1 MTVDEKN
8 RRTDAALVFSDGIGL
23 TEPYEGD
30 VVLCEERPIDE
41 VWEEARSYLKKRLK
55 TPTYESWVR
64 PMKLKSL
71 TPTEAVVAVV
81 NDFAKDRLTGL
92 HFEEIRKSVCLASGY
107 DLTLKIVVD
116 ESIQSTPTD
125 YVPSIGAIAVGQ
137 QSPNSESATTSGAQ
151 GSAGRSAGSSSASF
165 DTIVRAQASNLNPK
179 HTIDTFVVGSHNRFC
194 YSAATAV
201 AERPG
206 QTYNPLFIYGG
217 VGLGKTHIM
226 HAIGHQVMKTNPR
239 MTVRYITC
247 ERFTNDLINSIRENK
262 MIEFRKR
269 YRQVDVLLVDDIHF
283 IEGKE
288 STQEEFFHTFNALR
302 ESGRQIV
309 LSSDRPPKEI
319 PKLEE
324 RLRSR
329 FEWGLIADMQ
339 PPDFETRLAILRS
352 KCESERI
359 QVEDSVLQ
367 YIATQV
373 TSNIRELEGA
383 LCRAQAYGNLS
394 GSPLNLQTAASVLQ
408 VGSPVSSKTTLTV
421 ENIIGA
427 VAEHYKVDT
436 SDLRSQ
442 KRSQDLASPRHI
454 AMYLVH
460 DHLKI
465 SHSRIGEYFGGRK
478 HSSVI
483 YAIDKVKLELVE
495 NVALSHS
502 IAQIRRRLSD

>member
-8 RRTDAALVFSDGIGL
+8 RRTDAALVFNSDAAGL

-41 VWEEARSYLKKRLK
+41 VWDEARGYLKKRMK
-55 TPTYESWVR
+55 TPTYESWIV
-64 PMKLKSL
+64 PMRLKSL
-71 TPTEAVVAVV
+71 TPSEAVVAVV

-92 HFEEIRKSVCLASGY
+92 HFEEIRKSICLASGY
-107 DLTLKIVVD
+107 DVTLKIVVD

-137 QSPNSESATTSGAQ
+137 PGKSEPATTSGA
-151 GSAGRSAGSSSASF
+151 GF
-165 DTIVRAQASNLNPK
+165 DNAVRAQASNLNPK
-179 HTIDTFVVGSHNRFC
+179 YTLDTFVVGSHNRFC
-194 YSAATAV
+194 YSAAGAV

-217 VGLGKTHIM
+217 VGLGKTHLM
-226 HAIGHQVMKTNPR
+226 HAIGHQVMKNNPR
-239 MTVRYITC
+239 MNVRYVTC
-247 ERFTNDLINSIRENK
+247 EKFTNDLINSIRENK
-262 MIEFRKR
+262 MIDFRKR
-269 YRQVDVLLVDDIHF
+269 YRQVDVLLVDDVHF

-302 ESGRQIV
+302 ESGRQII

-339 PPDFETRLAILRS
+339 PPDFETRLAILRN
-352 KCESERI
+352 KCEAERV
-359 QVEDSVLQ
+359 QVDDSVLQ

-373 TSNIRELEGA
+373 TTNIRELEGA

-421 ENIIGA
+421 ESIIGA

-442 KRSQDLASPRHI
+442 KRSQDLALPRHV
-454 AMYLVH
+454 AMFLVH

-478 HSSVI
+478 HPSVI
-483 YAIDKVKLELVE
+483 YAIDKVKEELVK